1 MSFFRKLLKNSQRI
15 RWRCNFTRVFVWRN
29 LDVYDCEIFLIC
41 LFSSLPLLSLS
52 RPNIF
57 ILSVDRKLCQIITWV
72 SSSNLVPTQNIYN
85 EKCFIQ
91 QIKCVGSFNHDNY
104 FIIHTFEKWLRLK
117 KPDISLISVKWV
129 LIALPEVEIGSQCIN
144 TLKILS
150 GLKNVSR
157 AAKRDVINVMGVRWK
172 VCLH

>member
-1 MSFFRKLLKNSQRI
+1 MI
-15 RWRCNFTRVFVWRN
+15 
-29 LDVYDCEIFLIC
+29 II
-41 LFSSLPLLSLS
+41 SL
-52 RPNIF
+52 
-57 ILSVDRKLCQIITWV
+57 
-72 SSSNLVPTQNIYN
+72 
-85 EKCFIQ
+85 
-91 QIKCVGSFNHDNY
+91 
-104 FIIHTFEKWLRLK
+104 HTFEKWLRLK